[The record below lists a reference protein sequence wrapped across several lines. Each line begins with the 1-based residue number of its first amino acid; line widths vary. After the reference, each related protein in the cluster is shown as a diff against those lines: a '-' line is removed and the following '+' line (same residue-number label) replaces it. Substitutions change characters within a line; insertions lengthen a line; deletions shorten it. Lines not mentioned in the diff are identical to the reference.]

1 VAAHGLAGLP
11 AVDLADAGVEEAQE
25 VVDLGGGADG
35 GARVATAGALLDGDR
50 GGEALDEVGVGFGEL
65 GEELA
70 GGGAEA
76 LDVAALALGED
87 RVEGEA
93 ALARA
98 GGAGDDDELAAREVE
113 VDALQVVGAGAADA
127 DARWGR
133 GGEDG
138 GDRCVDRCVERC
150 VERRE
155 RDGLERVGLEGDR
168 LAGGGGLRPRR
179 RRACRGRRWS
189 ALGMGR

>member
-1 VAAHGLAGLP
+1 VAAHALAGLP
-11 AVDLADAGVEEAQE
+11 AKDLADAGEEEAQV

-35 GARVATAGALLDGDR
+35 GARVAAAGALLDGDR
-50 GGEALDEVGVGFGEL
+50 GGEALDEVGVGLGEL

-70 GGGAEA
+70 RGGAEA

-87 RVEGEA
+87 GVEGEA

-138 GDRCVDRCVERC
+138 GDRCVEPCVER
-150 VERRE
+150 VSSGASVMGSSELGSRAIGSRAAGAATSAAA
-155 RDGLERVGLEGDR
+155 GLPGAALVGF
-168 LAGGGGLRPRR
+168 
-179 RRACRGRRWS
+179 
-189 ALGMGR
+189 GMGR

>member
-138 GDRCVDRCVERC
+138 GDRCVGVSSSVSSGASVMGSSELGSRAIGSRAAGAATSAAA
-150 VERRE
+150 
-155 RDGLERVGLEGDR
+155 GLPGAALVGF
-168 LAGGGGLRPRR
+168 
-179 RRACRGRRWS
+179 
-189 ALGMGR
+189 GMGR